1 MVKSAPSLTAVLGV
15 LLAATACAPG
25 RPGTPSIGSRARV
38 EQVFYI
44 LPHTPFPALD
54 GARFG
59 GVSGLTVDP
68 DRGELIGVSDD
79 REDTRVFRLRV
90 TERPFSVRPVG
101 VIRLEHAAG
110 EPADVD
116 AEGITR
122 LPDGHLLISTEG
134 IGTHEPRAPA
144 AIFEYRAD
152 GRFVRQLPVP
162 ATFTSTPAGPLVHGT
177 RSNEGFEGLTVTSD
191 GDHLFTGAESPLAQD
206 GPSPTFGAGG
216 RTRLLEYTRDG
227 DSFVPARQ
235 FAYDLDALPDV
246 SFPPSLAING
256 LVELI
261 AIDPTHLLA
270 LERAFV
276 GDRSGKSNGMNRAR
290 LYRLDLTSATD
301 ISGFESLK
309 GHGDVVAA
317 AKTLLLD
324 LDSSADPKALAW
336 MDNFEG
342 MAFWN
347 GALLIVSDDNF
358 NDRQRTWFL
367 SCSLRARR

>member
-1 MVKSAPSLTAVLGV
+1 MAVLAA
-15 LLAATACAPG
+15 LLAVTACAPG
-25 RPGTPSIGSRARV
+25 RPATPSIGPRAHV

-44 LPHTPFPALD
+44 LPHTTFPALG

-59 GVSGLTVDP
+59 GVSGLTLDP

-90 TERPFSVRPVG
+90 TERPFRVQPVG
-101 VIRLEHAAG
+101 VIRLAPAG
-110 EPADVD
+110 GPPGDID
-116 AEGITR
+116 AEGIAR

-134 IGTHEPRAPA
+134 IGTREPRDPS
-144 AIFEYRAD
+144 AILEYTAD

-162 ATFTSTPAGPLVHGT
+162 AAFASTPTGPLVHGT

-191 GDHLFTGAESPLAQD
+191 GDRLFTGAESPLAQD

-216 RTRLLEYTRDG
+216 RTRILEYARKG
-227 DSFVPARQ
+227 DAFVPGRQ

-246 SFPPSLAING
+246 SFPPALMING

-276 GDRSGKSNGMNRAR
+276 GDRSGTSNGLNRAR
-290 LYRLDLTSATD
+290 LYRVDLTSATD
-301 ISGFESLK
+301 VSGFESLK
-309 GHGDVVAA
+309 GRTDVVAA

-324 LDSSADPKALAW
+324 LDPSADQRALAW

-342 MAFWN
+342 MAFWKN
-347 GALLIVSDDNF
+347 ALLIVSDDNF
-358 NDRQRTWFL
+358 NDTQRTWFL
-367 SCSLRARR
+367 EIQRQPDASR